1 MNIETLG
8 MLANAVNK
16 LVNSANT
23 LNDPS
28 SSGMRDIAAITGEIS
43 AAANLI
49 TTLTPAGSVAA
60 VSALVNGINLPIQV
74 ELLNE
79 AIASGNTE
87 AIISSSLDTA
97 AAVAGVVGSIPSPIA
112 PEARAIALSIS
123 AASSLYKNRD
133 AIGAGISE
141 VATSVD
147 EWATGLLNDLGN
159 SFLNFFLPKDKRP
172 INIGTSTFFTAA
184 GRALPRRDPLTFDL
198 DGDGLET
205 IGTAAGI
212 LFDHNGDGIKS
223 GTGWVKPDDGFL
235 VLDRNGNGL
244 IDSGRELFGDSTL
257 KSNGQ
262 TAIDGFDALKD
273 LDSNGD
279 GQISAADSQFANLRL
294 WRDLNQDGISQSGE
308 LASLASLGIASLTV
322 AKTANSQLLADG
334 NQIADLGTYTRTDGS
349 TGTTGEVG
357 TLGDINLV
365 SDTFHRTFPD
375 TLDTSAVASRPD
387 RQGSGL
393 VRDLQEAANKGNWKA
408 VA

>member
-1 MNIETLG
+1 MDASQIVIRSL
-8 MLANAVNK
+8 K
-16 LVNSANT
+16 WFF
-23 LNDPS
+23 
-28 SSGMRDIAAITGEIS
+28 
-43 AAANLI
+43 
-49 TTLTPAGSVAA
+49 LTPAAWYGRFFLTFSTHANAPDVPGDYN
-60 VSALVNGINLPIQV
+60 LNGIPDDQEN
-74 ELLNE
+74 
-79 AIASGNTE
+79 
-87 AIISSSLDTA
+87 
-97 AAVAGVVGSIPSPIA
+97 
-112 PEARAIALSIS
+112 
-123 AASSLYKNRD
+123 K
-133 AIGAGISE
+133 
-141 VATSVD
+141 
-147 EWATGLLNDLGN
+147 
-159 SFLNFFLPKDKRP
+159 
-172 INIGTSTFFTAA
+172 ININTKQIYDA
-184 GRALPRRDPLTFDL
+184 GQRALTRRDPLTFDL

-205 IGTAAGI
+205 VGAAAGI
-212 LFDHNGDGIKS
+212 LFDHNGDGIKN
-223 GTGWVKPDDGFL
+223 GTGWVKADDGFL
-235 VLDRNGNGL
+235 VRDLNGNGL

-262 TAIDGFDALKD
+262 NAVDGFDALKD
-273 LDSNGD
+273 LDSNAD